1 MAKPDPDL
9 DRLLRAAAAAQE
21 TNSEP
26 ASIPFGFDTRVVA
39 LARAQTR
46 GGQSNGGRELA
57 RFLRRVA
64 LVAVV
69 ITAFASSAA
78 YWQVSENEAIGEPLS
93 NAYAFADNAI
103 ESEFFE

>member
-9 DRLLRAAAAAQE
+9 DRLLRAAAAQE
-21 TNSEP
+21 PGSAP
-26 ASIPFGFDTRVVA
+26 AEMPFGFDTRVVA
-39 LARAQTR
+39 LARAEQRR
-46 GGQSNGGRELA
+46 GGETNGGRELA

-64 LVAVV
+64 LVSVI

-78 YWQVSENEAIGEPLS
+78 YWQMSENDAIGEPLS
-93 NAYAFADNAI
+93 NAYAIADNAI

>member
-9 DRLLRAAAAAQE
+9 DRLLRAAAAQQPG
-21 TNSEP
+21 SEP
-26 ASIPFGFDTRVVA
+26 ASVPFGFDTRVVA

-64 LVAVV
+64 LVSVV
-69 ITAFASSAA
+69 VTAFASSAA
-78 YWQVSENEAIGEPLS
+78 YWQMNEIEEIGEPTS

-103 ESEFFE
+103 ESQFFQ

>member
-9 DRLLRAAAAAQE
+9 DRLLRAAAAPE
-21 TNSEP
+21 HESEA
-26 ASIPFGFDTRVVA
+26 ASMPFGFDTRVVA
-39 LARAQTR
+39 LARENRAGR
-46 GGQSNGGRELA
+46 ELNGGRELA

-69 ITAFASSAA
+69 VTAFASSAA
-78 YWQVSENEAIGEPLS
+78 YWQMSEIEEIGEPSS

-103 ESEFFE
+103 ESQFFQ